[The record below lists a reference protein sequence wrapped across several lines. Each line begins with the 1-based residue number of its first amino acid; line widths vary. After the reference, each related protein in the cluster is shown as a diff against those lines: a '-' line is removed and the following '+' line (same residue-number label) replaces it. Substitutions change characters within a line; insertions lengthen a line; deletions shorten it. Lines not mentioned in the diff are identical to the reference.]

1 MIGAILTLA
10 LAQAPTYFTAEEAQA
25 LFAQGND
32 AYYKADYATAKATYQ
47 KLIDRGMSGPD
58 VLFNLGTA
66 QLAAGELGP
75 AVVSLER
82 ARRLSR
88 DDDIEANLAFARKQM
103 VDQVIGAG
111 GDDPFLE
118 RLVRATNERELAI
131 AFLLT
136 WWAGFALLFA
146 LRYVTRGRLLGG
158 LAVSALLVMGLVS
171 GAAVGAHAYVAR
183 TVVDGIVQ
191 PATAQVREFPGE
203 TAKVAFEVHSGLKV
217 RVMEESGKF
226 ARIRL
231 PNGLEGW
238 TEREGVTAL

>member
-1 MIGAILTLA
+1 MIGPILAFA
-10 LAQAPTYFTAEEAQA
+10 LAQAPGYFTPEEAQA
-25 LFAQGND
+25 LFAQAND
-32 AYYKADYATAKATYQ
+32 AYYKQDYATAKATYQ
-47 KLIDRGMSGPD
+47 KLIDRGLAGPD
-58 VLFNLGTA
+58 VLFNLGTT

-103 VDQVIGAG
+103 VDQVVGAG
-111 GDDPFLE
+111 GDEPFVE
-118 RLVRATNERELAI
+118 RLVHATHERQLSLAFLI
-131 AFLLT
+131 SWSGAFLL
-136 WWAGFALLFA
+136 LIA
-146 LRYVTRGRLLGG
+146 LRYVARGRLLG
-158 LAVSALLVMGLVS
+158 ALLAGSLLIVALVT
-171 GAAVGAHAYVAR
+171 GAGVAAHAWVAR

-191 PATAQVREFPGE
+191 PVTAQVREFPGE